1 MRRFA
6 RERAL
11 AQKSGLARGA
21 DSGLIAGW
29 VWFGLMVVLECDV
42 IRKRTVYR
50 EGGVD
55 AVPGLSVRDL
65 ARGRC
70 LPVVR
75 AEVLRRLFELS
86 ASKS

>member
-1 MRRFA
+1 
-6 RERAL
+6 
-11 AQKSGLARGA
+11 
-21 DSGLIAGW
+21 
-29 VWFGLMVVLECDV
+29 MVVLECDV
-42 IRKRTVYR
+42 IPKRTVYR

-75 AEVLRRLFELS
+75 AEVLRDRV
-86 ASKS
+86 